1 MKSVITFFYIY
12 NNDVIM
18 FFALRIEYR
27 REDVAAN
34 EENKVERLIAINV
47 CRSEQR

>member
-1 MKSVITFFYIY
+1 MN

-47 CRSEQR
+47 CRSEQRWGHSRKL